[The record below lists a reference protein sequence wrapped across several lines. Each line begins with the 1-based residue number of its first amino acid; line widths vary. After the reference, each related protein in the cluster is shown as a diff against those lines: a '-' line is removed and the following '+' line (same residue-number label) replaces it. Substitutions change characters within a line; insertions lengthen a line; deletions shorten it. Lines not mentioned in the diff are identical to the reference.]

1 MPQVVAAAVAF
12 VASVFTVANVV
23 AFAVRALTFIALN
36 YASQALQGKPKAG
49 GWRGDSLQ
57 VSLDPNSPR
66 TWLVG
71 QTATAGSLVT
81 FQTWGNKNEYIILIF
96 ALADHPCQALVGAWN
111 NGVRVTINA
120 DGSVQEYYA
129 DGHHNCWVTFVNGS
143 WNQAADSELIANSSG
158 RWTTNDRGR
167 GVTYVKVKAR
177 YNEKAFTSGLST
189 LFQFVWEVQG
199 AALYDRRLDGT
210 AGGTGTQRSNDAST
224 WTYSTN
230 AAVIVDNF
238 LRGVSVE
245 DTSTAVATRA
255 RDRFMGLSLTNT
267 DLPAA
272 ENLAAANSCDETVSL
287 KAGGTEAR
295 YRASGVIGADLDPAT
310 ALSDLLAAEAGKLVT
325 APGRW
330 FQLPG
335 VTQTSLRTLTDDD
348 FRIDGPL
355 TYQQDFPLDE
365 LVNAVYGRFA
375 DPTNIYQGI
384 NLPPRLSPTD
394 ETTDGGRKPETLDLS
409 RVSSSTQ
416 GQRIQEINRR
426 RSRRQKRLQVAVGPE
441 HIDLEAGD
449 WITIN
454 SARFGWTL
462 VFEVVQTIT
471 RLDDRDF
478 FMVVLDLREIDSAIY
493 SWTPATDEL
502 SALVASTLPSAV
514 FTGSTATGV
523 SIAATTITS
532 GSSTNPALAV
542 TLDAPVDP
550 IAVGVSIE
558 YRAQGLPAGAPQ
570 TLTRYFDVNPALY
583 VTGNTLTITFADGVV
598 GGFIY
603 EARANIV
610 TRPPRDPI
618 WSTWA
623 ATAAATSLIGNSSIN
638 NSAIS
643 ISSGAI
649 NGIGTGNGTAVA
661 NSSIS
666 ISGGAIGGIG
676 TGNGTAV
683 ANSAIT
689 ISAGVLSGIGT
700 AGVTVDN
707 SLVTA
712 TGIGAVKTDATNAP
726 ASILNSSITV
736 SGGAIGGIGTGNG
749 TAVANSAITISAGVL
764 SGIGTAGVTVDN
776 SLVTATGIGAV
787 KTDATNAPASILNS
801 SITISGGAIGGI
813 GTGNGTAV
821 ANSSISISSA
831 GVLSGAGGGTVT
843 LTGLGAGTVATLS
856 SIATGNINSN
866 AVTQTTGAYT
876 QAAVTTSGT
885 TTVQTITFTATG
897 GPCVVNFG
905 ASLVSNNGGTDVA
918 TMSVVRVQ
926 GASTT
931 VWTSGTTTFLQG
943 GSCAS
948 SLIDT
953 PAAGSVTYNLTTA
966 SSTGTFPTVSNRTLS
981 AVELK
986 R

>member
-1 MPQVVAAAVAF
+1 MPHIIAVAAAAVADFFGASVLTQLAVYSATAAFTTRALWF
-12 VASVFTVANVV
+12 VALN
-23 AFAVRALTFIALN
+23 FA
-36 YASQALQGKPKAG
+36 SSALQGKPKGGGGG
-49 GWRGDSLQ
+49 GWRGDTLQ

-111 NGVRVTINA
+111 NGVRVTING
-120 DGSVQEYYA
+120 DGSVQDYYA

-230 AAVIVDNF
+230 AALIVDNF

-267 DLPAA
+267 DLPGA

-295 YRASGVIGADLDPAT
+295 YRASGVITADLDPAT

-375 DPTNIYQGI
+375 DPANIYQGI

-454 SARFGWTL
+454 SARFGWTV

-523 SIAATTITS
+523 SVAATTITS

-649 NGIGTGNGTAVA
+649 SGIGTGNGTAVA
-661 NSSIS
+661 
-666 ISGGAIGGIG
+666 
-676 TGNGTAV
+676 
-683 ANSAIT
+683 
-689 ISAGVLSGIGT
+689 
-700 AGVTVDN
+700 
-707 SLVTA
+707 
-712 TGIGAVKTDATNAP
+712 
-726 ASILNSSITV
+726 
-736 SGGAIGGIGTGNG
+736 
-749 TAVANSAITISAGVL
+749 
-764 SGIGTAGVTVDN
+764 
-776 SLVTATGIGAV
+776 
-787 KTDATNAPASILNS
+787 NS

-897 GPCVVNFG
+897 GPCVINFG
-905 ASLVSNNGGTDVA
+905 ASLVSNNGGSDVA